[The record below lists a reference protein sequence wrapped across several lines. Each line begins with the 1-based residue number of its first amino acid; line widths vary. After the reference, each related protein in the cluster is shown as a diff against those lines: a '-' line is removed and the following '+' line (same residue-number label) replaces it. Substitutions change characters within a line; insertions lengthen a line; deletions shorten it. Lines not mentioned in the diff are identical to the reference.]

1 MRAEA
6 VGEASRKCRRHL
18 YSCDVVHSRLDALLR
33 RADALY
39 DGRLYVARRVLHL
52 RHRKV
57 AVLEGLA
64 HRLLCLKDCG
74 QQRAQPHRQRV
85 RLCARG
91 RWLGRWCGGRWRA
104 GAARWREGRRR
115 RTFFLS
121 SACPFLAPTNLSFM
135 ICGRGEAADAQP
147 RRRGGGQQKG
157 HGRRPRLQVLARR
170 EGPRRRHVGG
180 GGRECTDTGASGIL
194 FLRKR
199 TPRPELFFTFLP
211 TYLPVRASP
220 VPRVVRGS
228 LRAQQEN
235 RAFWVGLGCGR
246 GLGCSA

>member
-1 MRAEA
+1 MSTALKTGTCGRDVTVSADGSGACRRRMRAEA

-18 YSCDVVHSRLDALLR
+18 YSCDVVHSGLDALLR

-39 DGRLYVARRVLHL
+39 DGRLDVARRVLHL

-104 GAARWREGRRR
+104 GAARWRDGRRR

-121 SACPFLAPTNLSFM
+121 SECPFLAPTNLSFM

-180 GGRECTDTGASGIL
+180 GGREWCTATARRGIL
-194 FLRKR
+194 FSA
-199 TPRPELFFTFLP
+199 
-211 TYLPVRASP
+211 LPVRASP

-228 LRAQQEN
+228 LLRKSFQC
-235 RAFWVGLGCGR
+235 LC
-246 GLGCSA
+246 